1 MSAVRKSNGALV
13 LTRSGRYAPDMRP
26 TCIAVLVALSAM
38 IGGCAAA
45 QRVKSSFTDSAAAC
59 IHAQTVEPLERIKQ
73 PCLYAEAL
81 AMCIELPKALIDE
94 LTSQCEKQRDMLLK
108 EVIAGN
114 APVDVESR
122 PAS

>member
-1 MSAVRKSNGALV
+1 
-13 LTRSGRYAPDMRP
+13 
-26 TCIAVLVALSAM
+26 
-38 IGGCAAA
+38 
-45 QRVKSSFTDSAAAC
+45 
-59 IHAQTVEPLERIKQ
+59 
-73 PCLYAEAL
+73 
-81 AMCIELPKALIDE
+81 MCIELPKALIDE